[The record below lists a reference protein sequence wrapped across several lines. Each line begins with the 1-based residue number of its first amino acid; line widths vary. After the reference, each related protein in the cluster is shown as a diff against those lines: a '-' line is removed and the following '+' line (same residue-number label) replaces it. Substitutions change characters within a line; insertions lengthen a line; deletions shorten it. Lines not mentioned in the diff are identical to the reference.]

1 MVDNF
6 NIFAP
11 WFDNLSDQGD
21 FYFVQV
27 IQRKKECNIGSN
39 NNVIKDYHFFDKNSF
54 LNKKE
59 EIVTLCKT
67 FNARAYFWVNP
78 RNCKQ
83 VQYEIIREALEAIE
97 YNSKKLFK
105 CVSKAI
111 GQRRNTDYKSKWIL
125 DFDTKD
131 WSLINKYLDLVRECR
146 PYTNIILYYVPTVNG
161 IHVITLGFDLGQFKQ
176 KVAIAKLDNIDIHK
190 DNPSVLY
197 HEDVRASN
205 NCIIIVII
213 YGIALIVMLI
223 TKASSDEIIATTAIY
238 CIAATIVY
246 LYP

>member
-39 NNVIKDYHFFDKNSF
+39 NNVIKDYHFFDKKSF

-67 FNARAYFWVNP
+67 FNARAYFWINP

-97 YNSKKLFK
+97 CNSKKLFK

-111 GQRRNTDYKSKWIL
+111 GQRRNTNYKSKWIL

-131 WSLINKYLDLVRECR
+131 WNLINKYLDLVRECR
-146 PYTNIILYYVPTVNG
+146 PYINKILYYIHTING
-161 IHVITLGFDLGQFKQ
+161 IHVITLGFDL
-176 KVAIAKLDNIDIHK
+176 
-190 DNPSVLY
+190 
-197 HEDVRASN
+197 E
-205 NCIIIVII
+205 
-213 YGIALIVMLI
+213 
-223 TKASSDEIIATTAIY
+223 
-238 CIAATIVY
+238 
-246 LYP
+246 